1 MTKENPVT
9 PAVETD
15 GSVSEGME
23 LLLTGVPNRMSA
35 VALQKRLEREYL
47 RIPYA
52 FSVILEKSP
61 DDSYW
66 DSFNKDQEAS
76 SVTAR
81 VIVPNESEGYN
92 PAEALVGET
101 INVNSFNQ
109 VPNQVKVN
117 RRTHPETPNHK
128 YKELREKKPHDGEQS
143 WPRHTRVGHISKV
156 SCGSFN
162 GEKCFEVAHTWSY
175 DKKSKSPALS
185 YFDDARPPKFRIC
198 LPKEKSAGWECM
210 DFYEPN
216 IRAVIFEKEESSQKK
231 KSRKHQVVYFVVDKP
246 PQFYQR
252 IEEASVASSDSC
264 GLSTSRSRP
273 VTYRISHP
281 SSLQEYVSNDGLD
294 VCGVPWMIQYSR
306 VFRVA
311 YKREHG
317 RGFNQERPWSNLERG
332 YRIFHHAQVKLSKR
346 TTSKMKDA
354 LRENLKLV
362 TDTFPPYLTG
372 CQLGVVKLL
381 YNCNLSPTLQET
393 AKFLESTIKPLPR
406 HSRRYSEQL
415 HKKSDQMGKSHI
427 RSLERLLEDGIFQ
440 RAKDTEFFFPG
451 TEGWS
456 AESRDDHNASSPGVY
471 EILVY
476 PSHLEIQGP
485 MDPPTNSVTDQ
496 YRYLIGRFLR
506 VKFVD
511 NNSRPLRVEPG
522 INLDK
527 ILNARVLQVLT
538 GQQQLLPTTLRDLG
552 GFEFLGYSMSGLK
565 QRKFVWFFQR
575 QDGLDAKAI
584 RDGIGDWDVE
594 RKANP
599 GLENRPSMWGAR
611 ISLAF
616 TESRQVLL
624 LSPGDWKVR
633 EDVRG
638 DKGFPN
644 TDGCGLISPELC
656 DAINK
661 ALTPFGFASSRAFQ
675 IRFGGVKGVV
685 YAGANSLLTHGDGHQ
700 KMLLRKSQVKI
711 RVPDSSKLGLRI
723 VSTAGGGYQS
733 LFLAPALKA
742 FEDSGA
748 KTEEIERI
756 YDEAYRSLRAASSE
770 RVDLLQQIHTIPYAL
785 STDGMKMGRHSLLK
799 LAMRLKDEGIDPNHY
814 SNTFLAAYL
823 TKLAEK
829 AHAKDLFKIPI
840 PGSFSLLGLTDDY
853 KVLEQGEVF
862 IRAQGKTIEG
872 PVLIYRDPII
882 HIGDIQEARAMH
894 QDELKQRRELADG
907 DRLQALL
914 QMDNIIFF
922 SQKDDPPFP
931 SRLSGGDLDGDRFE
945 ILTKDCRFWQEGYE
959 ISSWEDYTNAEV
971 PASPSEPCSEVVP
984 NGEDAATA
992 PFDVAQLA
1000 AFIAKYIRNDCFEV
1014 LQRRLLSL
1022 ADMKEKGMND
1032 PDVKDLAKWLSRA
1045 VDYAK
1050 SGKEVD
1056 LVGDVL
1062 KNPKFTVDRKP
1073 DFLRAV
1079 GHRAVA
1085 DSSAGHQQSESLL
1098 GRLYRKFQIIDYHQV
1113 EDMDHRPLIDN
1124 LAGVWELTN
1133 EEDTPV
1139 LIQDS
1144 YLHDFN
1150 VEIWRQLE
1158 LYRAF
1163 MKAHD
1168 CPISGTNYS
1177 AEVAIFLGK
1186 SRDDF
1191 PHNFVRNLK
1200 AITSG
1205 FMVNTQKMAA
1215 WSERGPQRIQPLEGY
1230 DKDLLERTYKNY
1242 LYQAWYGK
1250 FQSKT
1255 MTPAIKWVVGMRIC
1269 VYMRSIARNF
1279 L

>member
-198 LPKEKSAGWECM
+198 LPKEKSAGWE
-210 DFYEPN
+210 
-216 IRAVIFEKEESSQKK
+216 
-231 KSRKHQVVYFVVDKP
+231 
-246 PQFYQR
+246 
-252 IEEASVASSDSC
+252 
-264 GLSTSRSRP
+264 
-273 VTYRISHP
+273 
-281 SSLQEYVSNDGLD
+281 
-294 VCGVPWMIQYSR
+294 W
-306 VFRVA
+306 
-311 YKREHG
+311 
-317 RGFNQERPWSNLERG
+317 
-332 YRIFHHAQVKLSKR
+332 
-346 TTSKMKDA
+346 
-354 LRENLKLV
+354 
-362 TDTFPPYLTG
+362 
-372 CQLGVVKLL
+372 
-381 YNCNLSPTLQET
+381 
-393 AKFLESTIKPLPR
+393 
-406 HSRRYSEQL
+406 
-415 HKKSDQMGKSHI
+415 
-427 RSLERLLEDGIFQ
+427 
-440 RAKDTEFFFPG
+440 
-451 TEGWS
+451 
-456 AESRDDHNASSPGVY
+456 
-471 EILVY
+471 
-476 PSHLEIQGP
+476 
-485 MDPPTNSVTDQ
+485 
-496 YRYLIGRFLR
+496 
-506 VKFVD
+506 
-511 NNSRPLRVEPG
+511 
-522 INLDK
+522 
-527 ILNARVLQVLT
+527 
-538 GQQQLLPTTLRDLG
+538 
-552 GFEFLGYSMSGLK
+552 
-565 QRKFVWFFQR
+565 
-575 QDGLDAKAI
+575 
-584 RDGIGDWDVE
+584 
-594 RKANP
+594 
-599 GLENRPSMWGAR
+599 
-611 ISLAF
+611 
-616 TESRQVLL
+616 
-624 LSPGDWKVR
+624 DWKVR
-633 EDVRG
+633 EDVRD

-711 RVPDSSKLGLRI
+711 RVPDSRKLGLRI
-723 VSTAGGGYQS
+723 VSTAGSGYQS

-748 KTEEIERI
+748 KTDEIERI
-756 YDEAYRSLRAASSE
+756 YDEAYQSLRVASSKG
-770 RVDLLQQIHTIPYAL
+770 VDLLQQIHTIPYAL

-799 LAMRLKDEGIDPNHY
+799 LAMRLKDEGINPTHY
-814 SNTFLAAYL
+814 SSTFLAAYL

-853 KVLEQGEVF
+853 EVLEQGEVF

-882 HIGDIQEARAMH
+882 HIGDIQEARAMRE
-894 QDELKQRRELADG
+894 DKLKQRLELADG
-907 DRLQALL
+907 NRLGALL

-922 SQKDDPPFP
+922 SQKDTPPFP

-945 ILTKDCRFWQEGYE
+945 ILTKDCRFWQKGYE

-971 PASPSEPCSEVVP
+971 PAFPSEPYSEVVP

-1022 ADMKEKGMND
+1022 ADMKQEGMKD

-1073 DFLRAV
+1073 DFLRAI
-1079 GHRAVA
+1079 GRRAVA
-1085 DSSAGHQQSESLL
+1085 DSSAGHQESESLL
-1098 GRLYRKFQIIDYHQV
+1098 GKLYRKFRIIHYHQV

-1144 YLHDFN
+1144 YLDDFN

-1191 PHNFVRNLK
+1191 PHNFVRDLK

-1242 LYQAWYGK
+1242 LYQAWTVSIQDYD
-1250 FQSKT
+1250 T
-1255 MTPAIKWVVGMRIC
+1255 RYEVGCGLLIG
-1269 VYMRSIARNF
+1269 IAAT
-1279 L
+1279 LSSS